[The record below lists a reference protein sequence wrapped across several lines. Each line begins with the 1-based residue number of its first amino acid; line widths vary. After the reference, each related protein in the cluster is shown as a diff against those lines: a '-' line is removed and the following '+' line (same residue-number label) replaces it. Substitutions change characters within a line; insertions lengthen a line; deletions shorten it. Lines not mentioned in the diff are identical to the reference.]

1 MVFLDIKQPKGGA
14 AITSFPSFFA
24 LLGETSYLMSLIY
37 ELGVKYA

>member
-1 MVFLDIKQPKGGA
+1 MVFLDIKQPKGA
-14 AITSFPSFFA
+14 AITSLPSFFA